1 MFKEPPSQLVAEE
14 ISEPRSVWFKN
25 TRSLAPMQ
33 SRKQQGAGRSLW
45 CTPKQAPELET
56 QYLVERRGSLLWA
69 GTRRNVP
76 VKHVT
81 AGCLGTRA
89 GDRSLKCLVDF
100 SGSSSFLKEGGQ
112 TEKKKKKKD
121 MKLVS
126 EHGRVQGD
134 EGPSNFILC
143 SNVRKV
149 F

>member
-1 MFKEPPSQLVAEE
+1 M
-14 ISEPRSVWFKN
+14 
-25 TRSLAPMQ
+25 
-33 SRKQQGAGRSLW
+33 
-45 CTPKQAPELET
+45 
-56 QYLVERRGSLLWA
+56 WA

-100 SGSSSFLKEGGQ
+100 SGTSSFLKEGGQ

-126 EHGRVQGD
+126 EHGRVQAD

-143 SNVRKV
+143 SNVGKV

>member
-33 SRKQQGAGRSLW
+33 SRKQQQGAGRSLW

-100 SGSSSFLKEGGQ
+100 SGTSSFLKEGGQ
-112 TEKKKKKKD
+112 TEKKKKD

-126 EHGRVQGD
+126 GHSRVQAD

-143 SNVRKV
+143 SNVGKV